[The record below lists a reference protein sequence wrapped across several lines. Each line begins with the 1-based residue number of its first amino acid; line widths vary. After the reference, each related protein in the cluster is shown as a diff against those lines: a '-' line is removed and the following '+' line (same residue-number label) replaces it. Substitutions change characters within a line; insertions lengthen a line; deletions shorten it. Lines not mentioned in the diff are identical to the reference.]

1 MKPQNLG
8 FDTIDSMSEHHQDP
22 EKSPAEELA
31 EGMGKLVTV
40 IMQLLRGLAIFII
53 CYIIYNWIN

>member
-1 MKPQNLG
+1 MEPKAQNVG
-8 FDTIDSMSEHHQDP
+8 FARIHLMSNPHQDP

-53 CYIIYNWIN
+53 CYFIYN

>member
-1 MKPQNLG
+1 
-8 FDTIDSMSEHHQDP
+8 MSNPHQDP

-53 CYIIYNWIN
+53 CYFIYNWIY